1 MVRLLTGHRR
11 SIEGR
16 RSARRQVAAVAAT
29 VAATTLMG
37 ITPAAS
43 ARPVVRGDMA
53 KTVAV
58 ASRTTSTGLHLFKID
73 GRRFGVRRIVHV
85 LEFNGP
91 QFSLQ
96 IGLAHHA
103 IDGGRQTPGTMCRTT
118 VGCVAAVNGDFFD
131 WTPRGQPDPAD
142 EVGGI
147 TRDCVLLHTPEVS
160 HQQVDLD
167 GQSVSGGFN
176 WTSTLDVN
184 GVSVPITAINQQL
197 PMSYVQVHLPLTG
210 TLLFTWPYALR
221 TPVAG
226 GRATY
231 VFTAVDTA
239 VSPTTINATAELSYV
254 AETTKAVLVVPGQVA
269 ISAAVGSPLSSLVPG
284 DTVSLTTTS
293 TVGCD
298 SIGGHPILLDHG
310 IANPVNPADTY
321 MTRPYARTVIGWTA
335 SGATV
340 LMTVDGTD
348 GVSGATASQL
358 VRLLRS
364 IDVVTALDL
373 DGGNS
378 TTLYARGRV
387 LNRPSHGTERRVST
401 ALLVVKGP

>member
-1 MVRLLTGHRR
+1 
-11 SIEGR
+11 
-16 RSARRQVAAVAAT
+16 
-29 VAATTLMG
+29 
-37 ITPAAS
+37 
-43 ARPVVRGDMA
+43 
-53 KTVAV
+53 
-58 ASRTTSTGLHLFKID
+58 
-73 GRRFGVRRIVHV
+73 
-85 LEFNGP
+85 
-91 QFSLQ
+91 
-96 IGLAHHA
+96 
-103 IDGGRQTPGTMCRTT
+103 MCRTT
-118 VGCVAAVNGDFFD
+118 TGCVAAVNGDFFD

-147 TRDCVLLHTPEVS
+147 TRDCVLLHTPEIS

-167 GQSVSGGFN
+167 EHSVSAAFN

-210 TLLFTWPYALR
+210 TLLFTAPYALR
-221 TPVAG
+221 TPVAT
-226 GRATY
+226 GRVTY
-231 VFTAVDTA
+231 VFTPVDGA
-239 VSPTTINATAELSYV
+239 ISPTTINSTAELSYV
-254 AETTKAVLVVPGQVA
+254 TQTTTAVTVGPGQVA
-269 ISAAVGSPLSSLVPG
+269 VSAAVGSPLANLVPG

-293 TVGCD
+293 TSGCD

-310 IANPVNPADTY
+310 VARPVNPADTY
-321 MTRPYARTVIGWTA
+321 MTRPYARTVVGWTA

-364 IDVVTALDL
+364 IGVVTALDL

-401 ALLVVKGP
+401 ALLVVKNQ

>member
-1 MVRLLTGHRR
+1 MAPHVT
-11 SIEGR
+11 
-16 RSARRQVAAVAAT
+16 AA
-29 VAATTLMG
+29 
-37 ITPAAS
+37 
-43 ARPVVRGDMA
+43 
-53 KTVAV
+53 
-58 ASRTTSTGLHLFKID
+58 TGLHLFKID

-85 LEFNGP
+85 LEFSGT

-103 IDGGRQTPGTMCRTT
+103 IDGGRQTPGSMCRTT
-118 VGCVAAVNGDFFD
+118 AGCVAAVNGDFFD

-147 TRDCVLLHTPEVS
+147 TRDCVLLHTPEIS

-167 GQSVSGGFN
+167 GHSVSAAFN

-210 TLLFTWPYALR
+210 TLLFTSPYALR

-226 GRATY
+226 GRVTY
-231 VFTAVDTA
+231 VFTAVNSA
-239 VSPTTINATAELSYV
+239 ASPTTINSTAELSYV
-254 AETTKAVLVVPGQVA
+254 TQTTSAVAVGPGQVA
-269 ISAAVGSPLSSLVPG
+269 VSATLGSPLANLVPG

-293 TVGCD
+293 TSGCD

-310 IANPVNPADTY
+310 VASPVNPADTY

-340 LMTVDGTD
+340 LMTVDGAD

-387 LNRPSHGTERRVST
+387 LNQPSHGTERRVST
-401 ALLVVKGP
+401 ALLVVKNQ